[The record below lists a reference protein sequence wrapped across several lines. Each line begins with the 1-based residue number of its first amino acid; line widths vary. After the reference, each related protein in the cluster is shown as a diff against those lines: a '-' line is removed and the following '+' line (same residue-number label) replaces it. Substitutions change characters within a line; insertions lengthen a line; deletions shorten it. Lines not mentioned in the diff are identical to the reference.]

1 LDKGSVK
8 GQSHR
13 PHTKGITENEFSL
26 HQAKKKLRALQVQ
39 HAAGDN
45 LPVSP
50 EVHLE
55 AQEQSNKFAGKSL
68 SNILMVELYAG
79 SARLSKACQ
88 QIGVRSVAV
97 DKTTQRSQGSK
108 IFVCD
113 VTNEGDLNMLKSFL
127 SAEQDNLAWLHIAPA
142 CGTASRAREKPNRTL
157 EKAGYKVP
165 KPCRSEQF
173 PLGIP
178 GLEGLDKARTE
189 AANLI
194 CKITADL
201 VREVSAWGN

>member
-127 SAEQDNLAWLHIAPA
+127 SAEQDNLAWLHRAPA
-142 CGTASRAREKPNRTL
+142 CGTASRAREKPNKTL

-178 GLEGLDKARTE
+178 GLEDLKE
-189 AANLI
+189 IVQI
-194 CKITADL
+194 CKALALCTLLSLAFCW
-201 VREVSAWGN
+201 VSL